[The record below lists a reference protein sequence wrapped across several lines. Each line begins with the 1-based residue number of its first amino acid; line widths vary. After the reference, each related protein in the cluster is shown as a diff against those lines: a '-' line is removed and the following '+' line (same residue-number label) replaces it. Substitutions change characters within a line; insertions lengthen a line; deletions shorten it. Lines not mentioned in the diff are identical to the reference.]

1 MKPILIITAIL
12 AAVGIA
18 IVQQSKLSDLK
29 ADTARME
36 AGKTPSAMKRADRS
50 LPAVETPREATAAQ
64 IELVREAMIEALV
77 AFQNRTAHPDPERM
91 KQFLLA
97 AKDFSGKDIARL
109 LELLRADSRLAG
121 LAADKIVEACRE
133 IFSEAAPFA
142 WRDYL
147 EAHRDLPDW
156 QKLFDS
162 AVSNCLQ
169 ADGKRA
175 IEQFEDETARGNRD
189 FATSGIRT
197 GVLLKLAASDPDKM
211 LTMAASPEFS
221 ADPDALAH
229 LGGFVDDQ
237 LKKPEEH
244 HRFLAAL
251 RRATEKQPDSP
262 LWQTIRKDYVR
273 EMTNQLPTWPFEQM
287 KTLVDGEFS
296 KEEKLFAAEQ
306 ASHRGDLDDK
316 SKWADWFLGIDLADW
331 DRWAAGQPQ
340 KFKHPVIHLLGD
352 WGRNDVGAASAW
364 LETMPAD
371 DLRSKAVLE
380 HAWTIADRNPERAA
394 GYLGEL
400 PESKEKQNLV
410 KKIGKAK
417 R

>member
-50 LPAVETPREATAAQ
+50 LPAVETPREGTSAQ

-97 AKDFSGKDIARL
+97 AKEFSGKDIARL

-244 HRFLAAL
+244 HRFLTAL

-296 KEEKLFAAEQ
+296 REEKWLAANQ

-331 DRWAAGQPQ
+331 DRWIVGQPQ
-340 KFKHPVIHLLGD
+340 QFKHPVIHLLGD
-352 WGRNDVGAASAW
+352 WGRTDAAAASAW
-364 LETMPAD
+364 VETMPSG
-371 DLRSKAVLE
+371 DLRSKATLA
-380 HAWTIADRNPERAA
+380 HA
-394 GYLGEL
+394 
-400 PESKEKQNLV
+400 
-410 KKIGKAK
+410 
-417 R
+417 